1 MPLIDDMERTGGWL
15 FRWRSFLPVFLVP
28 IALYVA
34 FVDDNLPAFN
44 DLRWLAT
51 CVGVGFLG
59 LVIRAF
65 TIAYIPKGTSGRNT
79 SEGQVA
85 LTLNSKGM
93 YGYMRHPLYTGNYF
107 MWLGIVMLTGN
118 LFFTI
123 AVSVAFWVYYTLI
136 AMTEEKYLRSKFG
149 QEYLDWASGTPAF
162 LPRTLKWNPPGVFF
176 SFRNVLKREYNGAY
190 AMIISFS
197 AIDFAHSLREGYSSD
212 LHLKEVLMLSPFMMY
227 LLLVS
232 TCAFLGLRFIKKR
245 TILLDV
251 EGREY
256 T

>member
-93 YGYMRHPLYTGNYF
+93 YGYIRHPLYTGNYF

-197 AIDFAHSLREGYSSD
+197 AIDFAHSLREGYSSE

>member
-1 MPLIDDMERTGGWL
+1 MPLIEDMERTGGWL

-34 FVDDNLPAFN
+34 YVDDNLPAFN

-93 YGYMRHPLYTGNYF
+93 YGYIRHPLYTGNYF

-149 QEYLDWASGTPAF
+149 QEYLDWASCTPAF
-162 LPRTLKWNPPGVFF
+162 LPRTLKWTPPGVFF

-197 AIDFAHSLREGYSSD
+197 AIDFAHSLREGYSSE

-245 TILLDV
+245 TKLLDV

>member
-1 MPLIDDMERTGGWL
+1 MPLIEDMERTGGWL

-34 FVDDNLPAFN
+34 YVDDNLPAFN

-93 YGYMRHPLYTGNYF
+93 YGYIRHPLYTGNYF

-190 AMIISFS
+190 AMIFSLS
-197 AIDFAHSLREGYSSD
+197 AIDFAHSLREGYSSE

-245 TILLDV
+245 TKLLDV

>member
-34 FVDDNLPAFN
+34 YVDDNLPAFN

-93 YGYMRHPLYTGNYF
+93 YGYIRHPLYTGNYF

-197 AIDFAHSLREGYSSD
+197 AIDFAHSLREGYSSE

>member
-1 MPLIDDMERTGGWL
+1 MPLIEDMERTGGWL

-34 FVDDNLPAFN
+34 YVDDNLPAFN

-93 YGYMRHPLYTGNYF
+93 YGYIRHPLYTGNYF

-162 LPRTLKWNPPGVFF
+162 LPRALKWNPPGVFF

-197 AIDFAHSLREGYSSD
+197 AIDFAHSLREGYSSE
-212 LHLKEVLMLSPFMMY
+212 LHLKEVVMLSPFMMY

-245 TILLDV
+245 TKLLDV

>member
-1 MPLIDDMERTGGWL
+1 MPLIEDMERTGGWL

-34 FVDDNLPAFN
+34 YVDDNLPAFN

-93 YGYMRHPLYTGNYF
+93 YGYIRHPLYTGNYF
-107 MWLGIVMLTGN
+107 MWLGIVMHTGN

-190 AMIISFS
+190 AMIISLS
-197 AIDFAHSLREGYSSD
+197 AIDFAHSLREGYSSE

-245 TILLDV
+245 TKLLDV

>member
-34 FVDDNLPAFN
+34 YVDDNLPAFN

-93 YGYMRHPLYTGNYF
+93 YGYIRHPLYTGNYF

-149 QEYLDWASGTPAF
+149 QEYLDWASVTPAF
-162 LPRTLKWNPPGVFF
+162 LPRTLRWKSPGVFF

-197 AIDFAHSLREGYSSD
+197 AIDFAHSLREGYSSE

-227 LLLVS
+227 LLLIS

-245 TILLDV
+245 TKLLDV

>member
-1 MPLIDDMERTGGWL
+1 MPLIEDMERTGGWL

-34 FVDDNLPAFN
+34 YVDDNLPAFN

-93 YGYMRHPLYTGNYF
+93 YGYIRHPLYTGNYF
-107 MWLGIVMLTGN
+107 MWLGIVMHTGN

-197 AIDFAHSLREGYSSD
+197 AIDFAHSLREGYSSE

-245 TILLDV
+245 TKLLDV

>member
-1 MPLIDDMERTGGWL
+1 MPLIEDMERTGGWL

-34 FVDDNLPAFN
+34 YVDDNLPAFN

-93 YGYMRHPLYTGNYF
+93 YGYIRHPLYTGNYF

-232 TCAFLGLRFIKKR
+232 TCAFLALRFIKKR
-245 TILLDV
+245 TKLLDV

>member
-1 MPLIDDMERTGGWL
+1 MPLIEDMERTGGWL
-15 FRWRSFLPVFLVP
+15 FRWRSFLPVLLVP

-34 FVDDNLPAFN
+34 FVDDNSPDFN
-44 DLRWLAT
+44 NLRWLAT

-59 LVIRAF
+59 LVIRTF

-197 AIDFAHSLREGYSSD
+197 AIDFAHSLREGYSSE

>member
-1 MPLIDDMERTGGWL
+1 
-15 FRWRSFLPVFLVP
+15 
-28 IALYVA
+28 
-34 FVDDNLPAFN
+34 
-44 DLRWLAT
+44 
-51 CVGVGFLG
+51 
-59 LVIRAF
+59 
-65 TIAYIPKGTSGRNT
+65 
-79 SEGQVA
+79 
-85 LTLNSKGM
+85 M

-232 TCAFLGLRFIKKR
+232 TCAFLALRFIKKR
-245 TILLDV
+245 TKLLDV

>member
-1 MPLIDDMERTGGWL
+1 MPLIEDMERTGGWL

-34 FVDDNLPAFN
+34 YVDDNLPAFN

-93 YGYMRHPLYTGNYF
+93 YGYIRHPLYTGNYF

-190 AMIISFS
+190 AMLISLS
-197 AIDFAHSLREGYSSD
+197 AIDFAHSLREGYSSE

-245 TILLDV
+245 TKLLDV

>member
-1 MPLIDDMERTGGWL
+1 MPLIEDMERTGGWL

-34 FVDDNLPAFN
+34 YVDDNLPAFN

-93 YGYMRHPLYTGNYF
+93 YGYIRHPLYTGNYF

-190 AMIISFS
+190 DMIISFS
-197 AIDFAHSLREGYSSD
+197 AIDFAHSLREGYSSE

-245 TILLDV
+245 TKLLDV
-251 EGREY
+251 EGREF

>member
-1 MPLIDDMERTGGWL
+1 MI
-15 FRWRSFLPVFLVP
+15 
-28 IALYVA
+28 
-34 FVDDNLPAFN
+34 
-44 DLRWLAT
+44 
-51 CVGVGFLG
+51 
-59 LVIRAF
+59 
-65 TIAYIPKGTSGRNT
+65 
-79 SEGQVA
+79 
-85 LTLNSKGM
+85 
-93 YGYMRHPLYTGNYF
+93 
-107 MWLGIVMLTGN
+107 N

-197 AIDFAHSLREGYSSD
+197 AIDFAHSLREGYSSE

-245 TILLDV
+245 TKLLDV

>member
-1 MPLIDDMERTGGWL
+1 MERTGGWL

-34 FVDDNLPAFN
+34 YVDDNLPAFN

-93 YGYMRHPLYTGNYF
+93 YGYIRHPLYTGNYF

-197 AIDFAHSLREGYSSD
+197 AIDFAHSLREGYSSE

>member
-1 MPLIDDMERTGGWL
+1 MPLIEDMERTGGWL

-34 FVDDNLPAFN
+34 YVDDNLPAFN
-44 DLRWLAT
+44 DLLWLAT
-51 CVGVGFLG
+51 CVGGGFLG

-93 YGYMRHPLYTGNYF
+93 YGYIRHPLYTGNYF

-245 TILLDV
+245 TKLLDV

>member
-1 MPLIDDMERTGGWL
+1 MPLIEDMERTGGWL

-34 FVDDNLPAFN
+34 YVDDNLPAFN

-93 YGYMRHPLYTGNYF
+93 YGYIRHPLYTGNYF

-197 AIDFAHSLREGYSSD
+197 AIDFAHSLREGYSSE

>member
-1 MPLIDDMERTGGWL
+1 MPLIEDMERTGGWL

-28 IALYVA
+28 IALYLA
-34 FVDDNLPAFN
+34 YVDDNLPAFN

-93 YGYMRHPLYTGNYF
+93 YGYIRHPLYTGNYF
-107 MWLGIVMLTGN
+107 MWLGIVMHTGN

-197 AIDFAHSLREGYSSD
+197 AIDFAHSLREGYSSE

-245 TILLDV
+245 TKLLDV

>member
-1 MPLIDDMERTGGWL
+1 MPLIEDMERTGGWL

-34 FVDDNLPAFN
+34 YVDDNLPAFN

-93 YGYMRHPLYTGNYF
+93 YGYIRHPLYTGNYF
-107 MWLGIVMLTGN
+107 MWLGIVMHTGN

-190 AMIISFS
+190 AMIFSLS
-197 AIDFAHSLREGYSSD
+197 AIDFAHSLREGYSSE

-245 TILLDV
+245 TKLLDV

>member
-1 MPLIDDMERTGGWL
+1 MPLIEDMERTGGWL
-15 FRWRSFLPVFLVP
+15 FRRRSFLPVFLVP

-34 FVDDNLPAFN
+34 FIDDNLPAFN
-44 DLRWLAT
+44 DPRWLAT
-51 CVGVGFLG
+51 CLGVGFLG

-65 TIAYIPKGTSGRNT
+65 TIAYVPKGTSGRNT

-85 LTLNSKGM
+85 LTLNSTGM

-123 AVSVAFWVYYTLI
+123 VVSVAFWVYYTLI
-136 AMTEEKYLRSKFG
+136 AMTEERYLRGKFG

-162 LPRTLKWNPPGVFF
+162 LPRTLKWKSPGVFF

-190 AMIISFS
+190 AMILSFS
-197 AIDFAHSLREGYSSD
+197 AIDLVHSLREGFSSD
-212 LHLKEVLMLSPFMMY
+212 LQLKEALILSPFMQY
-227 LLLVS
+227 LLLAS
-232 TCAFLGLRFIKKR
+232 TSAFLGLRFVKKR
-245 TILLDV
+245 TKLLDV

>member
-1 MPLIDDMERTGGWL
+1 MPLIEDMERTGGWL

-136 AMTEEKYLRSKFG
+136 AMTEEKFLRSKFG

-197 AIDFAHSLREGYSSD
+197 SIDFAHSLREGYSSV

-245 TILLDV
+245 TKLLDV

>member
-93 YGYMRHPLYTGNYF
+93 YGYIRHPLYTGNYF

-149 QEYLDWASGTPAF
+149 QEYLDWASITPAF
-162 LPRTLKWNPPGVFF
+162 LPRTLRWKSPGVFF

-190 AMIISFS
+190 AMVISFS
-197 AIDFAHSLREGYSSD
+197 AIDFAHSLREGYSSE

-232 TCAFLGLRFIKKR
+232 TCAFLALRFIKKR
-245 TILLDV
+245 TKLLDV